1 MTKIKTSASDPLKID
16 EVIVPGT
23 GGRIGMTLLPGRSD
37 DQSIYG
43 NHWRRD
49 LAADLD
55 ALRRLDPALVITLNE
70 SHEFARLG
78 VPGFEQALAESGLPW
93 RHIPI
98 PDGGVPDRTFERAW
112 AKAGREA
119 RDALRA
125 GKLVVIHC
133 RAGLGRTGTIAARLL
148 AELGTPQLAA
158 IEAVRTARG
167 PHAVETRD
175 QERYVLATQQV
186 EE

>member
-1 MTKIKTSASDPLKID
+1 MTKIKTSETDPLKID
-16 EVIVPGT
+16 VVAVPGT
-23 GGRIGMTLLPGRSD
+23 GGRIGMTLFPGRCD
-37 DQSIYG
+37 DRSIYG
-43 NHWRRD
+43 NTWRRD

-55 ALRRLDPALVITLNE
+55 AIRRLDPALVITLNE
-70 SHEFARLG
+70 AREFTLLG

-93 RHIPI
+93 RHLPI

-112 AKAGREA
+112 AKTGREV

-125 GKLVVIHC
+125 GRLVVIHC

-158 IEAVRTARG
+158 IETVRTARG

-175 QERYVLATQQV
+175 QERHVLATQPV
-186 EE
+186 ED